1 MNIMNNSEEHCHL
14 RKCHMKAADSSCT
27 EKKKQQKHRETV
39 DQDELNRKEKKVLG
53 PKESAGFADIREENL
68 LNFKGRVE

>member
-1 MNIMNNSEEHCHL
+1 MQILHVQ
-14 RKCHMKAADSSCT
+14 R
-27 EKKKQQKHRETV
+27 KKKQKHRETV